1 MSPIHIL
8 HVEDSEGDILLIREA
23 FNESGISIKL
33 NVATNGYEAMKFLN
47 KEDGHKDAAMPDLIL
62 MDINMPIMN
71 GYELLDFIKA
81 HDKLKHIP
89 VIMLTTS
96 AAKKDILKSYQ
107 KYASSYII
115 KPNSSNDFEK
125 VVRDIENFWMNVA
138 ELPSN
143 GSN

>member
-1 MSPIHIL
+1 
-8 HVEDSEGDILLIREA
+8 
-23 FNESGISIKL
+23 
-33 NVATNGYEAMKFLN
+33 
-47 KEDGHKDAAMPDLIL
+47 
-62 MDINMPIMN
+62 MN

-81 HDKLKHIP
+81 DNNLKHIP

-115 KPNSSNDFEK
+115 KPNSTNDFEK
-125 VVRDIENFWMNVA
+125 VVRDIENFWINVA

-143 GSN
+143 RHK